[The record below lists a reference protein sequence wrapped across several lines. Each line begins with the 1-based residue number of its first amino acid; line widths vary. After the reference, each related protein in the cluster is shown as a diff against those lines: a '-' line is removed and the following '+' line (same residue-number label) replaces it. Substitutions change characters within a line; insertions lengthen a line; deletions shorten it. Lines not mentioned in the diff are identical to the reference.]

1 MVAVIV
7 AWRLQFLLKQKEANR
22 GMKMALTVW
31 GSRISPVFDAAH
43 MLLVVEIENT
53 KIINRWDVPFYPE
66 FPSRLAEMLAEMD
79 VEIFICGAIS
89 EMPSNIL
96 ESNGIKLIPFIAGDT
111 HEVIDAYVKNV
122 PFIPTF
128 LMPGCNRKRYRYTGK
143 GKKHGACFSHGR
155 EVTHMP
161 RGDGTGP
168 KGKGS
173 GTGRGQ
179 GGCKPGQGRKGSG
192 TNSGPGS
199 GKGQGR
205 GRGRGKGTGQ
215 GRNRSEA

>member
-1 MVAVIV
+1 
-7 AWRLQFLLKQKEANR
+7 
-22 GMKMALTVW
+22 MKMALTVW

-89 EMPSNIL
+89 EMPANIL
-96 ESNGIKLIPFIAGDT
+96 EAKGIKLYPFISGDT
-111 HEVIDAYVKNV
+111 GKVIEAYAKNV
-122 PFIPTF
+122 SIIPMF
-128 LMPGCNRKRYRYTGK
+128 LMPGCNRKRYRHSVK
-143 GKKHGACFSHGR
+143 VKKHGACFAHGR
-155 EVTHMP
+155 EVMHMP

-168 KGKGS
+168 KGQGP

-179 GGCKPGQGRKGSG
+179 GGRKKGKGRKGSG
-192 TNSGPGS
+192 TNSGQMTG
-199 GKGQGR
+199 GGM
-205 GRGRGKGTGQ
+205 GRGRGKAAGQ
-215 GRNRSEA
+215 GRNQGSAQRKQNQ